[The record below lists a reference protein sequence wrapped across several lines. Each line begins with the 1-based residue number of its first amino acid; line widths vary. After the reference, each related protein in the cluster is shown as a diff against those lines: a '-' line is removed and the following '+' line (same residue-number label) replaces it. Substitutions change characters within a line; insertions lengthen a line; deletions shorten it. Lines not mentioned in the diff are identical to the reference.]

1 MAHIKIKKGHS
12 IKIAGLPDKN
22 ISTSRRASSLAILPT
37 DFKGVKPK
45 LIVKEGD
52 KVKIGSPLFFDKLNP
67 EIRWASPGCGVI
79 KNIEFGPR
87 RVIEK
92 IEVELGKDQ
101 KYIEHKVHSK
111 EEVKN
116 LPKDKILNM
125 ILEANLFPF
134 FRQRPFNS
142 VPDHKIKPRDIF
154 ISGLNTAPLAADLE
168 VVLAHQLEDFQAGV
182 DVIGKLTDG
191 DVYLTTKINS
201 ILSSIQNVNLN
212 TIDGPH
218 PAGNV
223 GIQIHHI
230 AHLKPGE
237 VVWTIN
243 PQEVATLGKFFK
255 SGKYDPSRVV
265 TVAGP
270 CIKDPTHLKVKTG
283 FPISAII
290 KENLIS
296 DDVRI
301 ISGDVLTGR
310 KSDNEDYLSFYDFSV
325 SVISND
331 IKREF
336 IGMLNPGSSSSRYS
350 LTPVFVSLSK
360 ALFSFTSSQ
369 NGNHRAVVP
378 INSWERVLPMDI
390 LPNELYRSIL
400 AKDVEEMENLGIIEC
415 DEEDFALCSFACPSK
430 TDVAG
435 VIRQGLN
442 MIQAEV

>member
-12 IKIAGLPDKN
+12 INIAGLPEKN
-22 ISTSRRASSLAILPT
+22 ISTFSSVPSLAILPP

-45 LIVKEGD
+45 LIVKVGD

-67 EIRWASPGCGVI
+67 EIKWASPGCGIV

-92 IEVELGKDQ
+92 IEIELDKDQ
-101 KYIEHKVHSK
+101 ESIEYKVHSK
-111 EEVKN
+111 EEITN
-116 LPKDKILNM
+116 LSKDQILTT

-154 ISGLNTAPLAADLE
+154 ISGLNTAPLSADLE
-168 VVLAHQLEDFQAGV
+168 VVLAHQLEDFQAGA
-182 DVIGKLTDG
+182 DAISKLTDG
-191 DVYLTTKINS
+191 DVYLTTKTNS
-201 ILSSIQNVNLN
+201 VLSSIKNVNLN

-230 AHLKPGE
+230 SHLKPGD

-255 SGKYDPSRVV
+255 SGKYDPSRVI

-270 CIKDPTHLKVKTG
+270 CVKNPTHLKVKTG
-283 FPISAII
+283 FPINSII
-290 KENLIS
+290 KDNLVS
-296 DDVRI
+296 DDIRI

-310 KSDNEDYLSFYDFSV
+310 ESNNQDYLSFYDFSV
-325 SVISND
+325 CVISND

-369 NGNHRAVVP
+369 NGNHRSVVP

-435 VIRQGLN
+435 VIRQGLD

>member
-12 IKIAGLPDKN
+12 INIAGIPEKN
-22 ISTSRRASSLAILPT
+22 ISTFSSVSSLAILPP

-45 LIVKEGD
+45 LIVKVGD

-67 EIRWASPGCGVI
+67 EIKWASPGCGIV

-92 IEVELGKDQ
+92 IEIELDKDQ
-101 KYIEHKVHSK
+101 ESIEYKVHSK
-111 EEVKN
+111 EEITN
-116 LPKDKILNM
+116 LSKDQILTT

-154 ISGLNTAPLAADLE
+154 ISGLNTAPLSADLE

-182 DVIGKLTDG
+182 DAISKLTDG
-191 DVYLTTKINS
+191 DVYLTTKTNS
-201 ILSSIQNVNLN
+201 VLSSIKNVNLN

-230 AHLKPGE
+230 SHLKPGD

-255 SGKYDPSRVV
+255 SGKYDPSRVI

-270 CIKDPTHLKVKTG
+270 CVKNPTHLKVKTG
-283 FPISAII
+283 FPINSII
-290 KENLIS
+290 KDNLVS
-296 DDVRI
+296 DDIRI

-310 KSDNEDYLSFYDFSV
+310 ESNNQDYLSFYDFSV
-325 SVISND
+325 CVISND

-369 NGNHRAVVP
+369 NGNHRSVVP

-435 VIRQGLN
+435 VIRQGLD